1 MSPSEAS
8 PDLDPRA
15 PIVDRDTL
23 KLVAELE
30 VRQAMRLQYFVSL
43 LVLQADT
50 EEPRPHAEWVAP
62 HRLIAEA
69 IRDQIRRSD
78 VVSVTP
84 GSPYL
89 QVLLVSSFLDSLP
102 GIIGRIVVALDGRII
117 DPNGGAAPLTLSM
130 GGACYPTTARDRV
143 ELFQQ
148 AESLS
153 VEAREDRSRS
163 GHRFRLAQRA
173 S

>member
-1 MSPSEAS
+1 MNQGEAS

-15 PIVDRDTL
+15 PIVDGGTL
-23 KLVAELE
+23 TLVAELQ

-43 LVLQADT
+43 LALQVDT
-50 EEPRPHAEWVAP
+50 EEPRPHPEWLAP

-69 IRDQIRRSD
+69 IRDQIRRTD

-89 QVLLVSSFLDSLP
+89 QVLLVSTYLDSLP
-102 GIIGRIVVALDGRII
+102 GIIGRIVVALNGHTFDT
-117 DPNGGAAPLTLSM
+117 NGGAARLTLSM

-163 GHRFRLAQRA
+163 GHRYRLAQRA